1 MKQFFTALIALVLFG
16 IAPALAQQIVTSTP
30 SPLQESSQGIVL
42 TYNAASP
49 LGNNGLKNL
58 TTASDVYAHI
68 GVITSRSTDNA
79 DWKYVVT
86 PWPESGN
93 DQAANTAKNR
103 LTKTADNT
111 YTLNIGD
118 IRTYFGITDRS
129 EHVQK
134 IALVFRNAD
143 GSKQGKTKSGG
154 DIFVDVLFDGF
165 ALELSSDHP
174 DNIIGAPTTINFTVQ
189 ATSAANLELLVNDKV
204 FASKQNTTSLTA
216 PYEFKETGYYTV
228 KARSVYDNYTYE
240 ESMEISYPAGGAAA
254 TYPGGVPKM
263 GAVKNA
269 DGSVTFCLA
278 APGKVSCQLVGS
290 WNDYELSAD
299 YLMKYQDYQ
308 GNRYFWTTVNGLAND
323 RYYSY
328 FYVVDDKY
336 KVADPYAHLVLDCYS
351 DRYERNSVWPTR
363 PKYPYDKFSDV
374 MMAVY
379 RGDLDDYKFSPFTI
393 PAHDNLVIY
402 ELLLRDFT
410 GIDGMS
416 QGWGTLKKAIDK
428 IPYIKAMGF
437 NAIELMPIMEF
448 NGTNSWGYNTNFYM
462 APDKAYG
469 SPTDYKDFIE
479 ACHKEGIAVILDIVF
494 NQSDGLHPWYQ
505 MYPIE
510 SNPFYNKNAPH
521 AYSVL
526 NDWNQD
532 NPLVQQQWTDAL
544 KYWMEKYNVDGF
556 RFDLVKGLGDNGSY
570 GSGTEAY
577 NQSRVDRMK
586 RLHAVIKSVK
596 PNGIHINE
604 NLASAREE
612 TAMGEDGQINWA
624 NINDASCQFTMG
636 WDNGNNNL
644 FRFLSSRDSRPWGS
658 TVSYAE
664 SHDEQRMGYKSM
676 AYGVTGVKDG
686 GDAYYDR
693 LGQLAV
699 QMLLTPGPKMVW
711 QFGELGNDQ
720 STKDANGGNDT
731 SPKLVD
737 WRWLDDP
744 DRHYLMETYG
754 AVINLRMRNPELFA
768 QTATFAP
775 DQLSSK
781 FDKPRTMR
789 LTAGDKE
796 VIAFI
801 NPASTGAAVTVS
813 CSASSISASNKQLIR
828 ASKGF
833 EPVLTGTGTVSV
845 SVPANGFAIFA
856 SKRVAGVESVPVV
869 GIDTDKATVYGA
881 RGRIVID
888 GDYTTASVYTLDGR
902 QCAGL
907 EVAAGLYIVV
917 VDGKA
922 TKVLVR

>member
-58 TTASDVYAHI
+58 TSASDVYAHI

-556 RFDLVKGLGDNGSY
+556 RFDLMKGLGDNGS
-570 GSGTEAY
+570 
-577 NQSRVDRMK
+577 
-586 RLHAVIKSVK
+586 
-596 PNGIHINE
+596 
-604 NLASAREE
+604 
-612 TAMGEDGQINWA
+612 
-624 NINDASCQFTMG
+624 
-636 WDNGNNNL
+636 
-644 FRFLSSRDSRPWGS
+644 
-658 TVSYAE
+658 
-664 SHDEQRMGYKSM
+664 
-676 AYGVTGVKDG
+676 
-686 GDAYYDR
+686 
-693 LGQLAV
+693 
-699 QMLLTPGPKMVW
+699 
-711 QFGELGNDQ
+711 
-720 STKDANGGNDT
+720 
-731 SPKLVD
+731 
-737 WRWLDDP
+737 
-744 DRHYLMETYG
+744 
-754 AVINLRMRNPELFA
+754 
-768 QTATFAP
+768 
-775 DQLSSK
+775 
-781 FDKPRTMR
+781 
-789 LTAGDKE
+789 
-796 VIAFI
+796 
-801 NPASTGAAVTVS
+801 
-813 CSASSISASNKQLIR
+813 
-828 ASKGF
+828 
-833 EPVLTGTGTVSV
+833 
-845 SVPANGFAIFA
+845 
-856 SKRVAGVESVPVV
+856 
-869 GIDTDKATVYGA
+869 
-881 RGRIVID
+881 
-888 GDYTTASVYTLDGR
+888 
-902 QCAGL
+902 
-907 EVAAGLYIVV
+907 
-917 VDGKA
+917 
-922 TKVLVR
+922 